1 MHHINLIIS
10 SLFLLLLTPKLVA
23 AADFQKGLDAALNR
37 DYLTAAKE
45 WKPLADRG
53 DATPQFQ
60 LGWLYQEGLGVT
72 QDYKIAFYWYT
83 RAAEQ
88 GYAFAHSAL
97 ARMYEK
103 GQGVPQDYSRAY
115 LWYSIASLLWDPD
128 AKTGQNRVAKK
139 MNQDQIGFAKK
150 KALLCIQ
157 KKYKD
162 C

>member
-1 MHHINLIIS
+1 MRRINLIIFAI
-10 SLFLLLLTPKLVA
+10 FLLQLIPDSFA
-23 AADFQKGLDAALNR
+23 SADFQKGLNAALNR

-45 WKPLADRG
+45 WKPLANRG

-72 QDYKIAFYWYT
+72 QDYKIAINWYT

-88 GYAFAHSAL
+88 GYAYAQSAL

-103 GQGVPQDYSRAY
+103 GQGVSQDYTRAY
-115 LWYSIASLLWDPD
+115 LWFSIANLLWDPD
-128 AKTGQNRVAKK
+128 AKAGQIRVSKK
-139 MNQDQIGFAKK
+139 MNQDQIEYAKK
-150 KALLCIQ
+150 NALMCIQ
-157 KKYKD
+157 KNYKG